1 LRVGLSLFPDL
12 ADALLLP
19 IFIGDRLEGDG
30 GSLFLLGPIFN
41 FEPRV
46 DANNSIS
53 EKNSASTRP
62 IAAGRPRR
70 GSL

>member
-1 LRVGLSLFPDL
+1 LRVWLSLFPDL

-30 GSLFLLGPIFN
+30 IALPARTDLQLRAARRRKKFDF
-41 FEPRV
+41 R
-46 DANNSIS
+46 
-53 EKNSASTRP
+53 KNSASKRP
-62 IAAGRPRR
+62 IAADRSRR

>member
-30 GSLFLLGPIFN
+30 
-41 FEPRV
+41 
-46 DANNSIS
+46 
-53 EKNSASTRP
+53 
-62 IAAGRPRR
+62 IALPARADLQLRAARR
-70 GSL
+70 RKQFDFRKK